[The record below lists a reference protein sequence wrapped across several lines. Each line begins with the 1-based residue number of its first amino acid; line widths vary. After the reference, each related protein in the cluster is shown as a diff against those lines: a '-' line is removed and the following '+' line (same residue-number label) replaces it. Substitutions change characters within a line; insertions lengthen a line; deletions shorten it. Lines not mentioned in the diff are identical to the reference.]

1 MCSKQAQYV
10 ALNND
15 FYKIAIKYDFY
26 DKCMIIYQCILLLVS
41 QYHFQYIFTNTKL
54 VNSLITSFN

>member
-1 MCSKQAQYV
+1 MCSKQAQYI

-26 DKCMIIYQCILLLVS
+26 DKCISIYQCVLLLVS
-41 QYHFQYIFTNTKL
+41 QYHFQYIFTNTK
-54 VNSLITSFN
+54 